1 MTRVV
6 CNGGGAKTVVCPP
19 ARVRSP
25 EQEACGAEDLITG
38 HMALG
43 SVSGDVSLLVRYARV
58 SLEIWLEIWLASGTD
73 MWAWRLLSAGA
84 PEALVPEGR
93 RAHGHNS

>member
-1 MTRVV
+1 
-6 CNGGGAKTVVCPP
+6 
-19 ARVRSP
+19 
-25 EQEACGAEDLITG
+25 
-38 HMALG
+38 MALG

-73 MWAWRLLSAGA
+73 MWAWRLLNAGA

-93 RAHGHNS
+93 RAHGHNV